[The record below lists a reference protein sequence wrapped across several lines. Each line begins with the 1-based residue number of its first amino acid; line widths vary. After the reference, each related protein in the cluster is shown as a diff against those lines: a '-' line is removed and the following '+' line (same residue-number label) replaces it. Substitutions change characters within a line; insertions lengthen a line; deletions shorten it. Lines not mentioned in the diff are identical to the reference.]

1 MVRMLETINEC
12 GQSSDIFQLSHRVLD
27 LALRSFSLCFA
38 FSVPCYAMKT
48 ETKPGTVISLQDTG
62 GGRTSHGYQLHNLS
76 AHMECKLSSEEAR
89 KVLNI
94 LFLIRNTAMWSN

>member
-48 ETKPGTVISLQDTG
+48 ETKPGTVISLQDIG
-62 GGRTSHGYQLHNLS
+62 GGRTSHGYQLHDLS

-89 KVLNI
+89 KVFNI
-94 LFLIRNTAMWSN
+94 LFLIRNMAMWSN